1 MTFWRI
7 LNKRD
12 LLAENIIELNK
23 RAWGKNLDEK
33 FNVSSLV
40 ELMSE
45 YEKHR
50 CLLLEEVKED
60 IVNNDS
66 QEKQFS
72 QLRLLSL
79 RMLDVLSEK
88 RPSLE
93 KENINT
99 DGIISEKN
107 RITTEKKRIIS
118 EKYFSRN
125 YNKHHIR
132 IDDEIVEDIKNK
144 KTFISLIKS
153 QMKEIDA
160 IILQDYNKGN
170 LTKEV
175 IEEVISYANKKNI
188 PTLCDPKIKNFY
200 SFKNCTLI
208 KPNLSEIRNGGGIK
222 INPDSNDEV
231 IFATKKLQERLNCD
245 IVMLTMSENG
255 MQIKTENSSS
265 HYKNV
270 DRKIVDVSGAGD
282 TVISVAALCL
292 SQNTSTEILGFLSNL
307 AGGIV
312 CEYSGVVKLDK
323 EKLYKEAVLHYNK
336 S

>member
-1 MTFWRI
+1 MNLDIDSLFNSFNKSNILVVGDSMIDSYVWGKIDRMSPEAPVPLLNVTKKESRI
-7 LNKRD
+7 GGAANVALNLKALGAKVKLCSVVGD
-12 LLAENIIELNK
+12 DYKSKIFKELLERENI
-23 RAWGKNLDEK
+23 
-33 FNVSSLV
+33 S
-40 ELMSE
+40 
-45 YEKHR
+45 
-50 CLLLEEVKED
+50 
-60 IVNNDS
+60 
-66 QEKQFS
+66 
-72 QLRLLSL
+72 
-79 RMLDVLSEK
+79 
-88 RPSLE
+88 
-93 KENINT
+93 T

-132 IDDEIVEDIKNK
+132 IDDEIIEDINDE
-144 KTFISLIKS
+144 KTFISLIKN
-153 QMKEIDA
+153 QMNKIDA

-170 LTKEV
+170 LTKNV
-175 IEEVISYANKKNI
+175 IEQVISYANKKNI

-222 INPDSNDEV
+222 INPESNDEV
-231 IFATKKLQERLNCD
+231 TFATKKLQERLNCD
-245 IVMLTMSENG
+245 IIMLTMSENG
-255 MQIKTENSSS
+255 MQIKTESSS
-265 HYKNV
+265 THFKNV

-292 SQNTSTEILGFLSNL
+292 SQNTSIELLGFLSNL

-323 EKLYKEAVLHYNK
+323 EKLYKEAISHYNK